1 MCVALAISL
10 FAGCAHFESI
20 EYSQEISEE
29 NPQTV
34 EAFDQFINDIFETEV
49 TENTINLHFTIS
61 DPEKYGITDYPV
73 TLGDL
78 SIDAMADSNARLEN
92 YLSGLN
98 SFSYTELTLN
108 QQLTYDILENYFKLQ
123 LDMADMYLYDEL
135 LRPSTGIQAQLPI
148 LYEEYS
154 FTSKK
159 DVTAV
164 TAPTEAE
171 INVIDLAFKGGWIM
185 VVLLLLSLM
194 ACYIF
199 IQRLMVIRRAGKED
213 ETFMNRIKDYIHEG
227 KVDSALNLCRSTNT
241 PSARMIEKGIT
252 RLGRPMNDVLV
263 AIENVGNLEIAK
275 LEKGFPLIA
284 TTAAGAPMLG
294 FLGTVTG
301 MVRAFF
307 DMANAGTNVDVTL
320 LSGGIYEALVTTV
333 GGLVVGIITL
343 FAYNYLVSQ
352 VDNVVNKME
361 ARTME
366 FMDLLNEPA
375 N

>member
-1 MCVALAISL
+1 MSILLSL
-10 FAGCAHFESI
+10 QAVGA
-20 EYSQEISEE
+20 
-29 NPQTV
+29 QTA
-34 EAFDQFINDIFETEV
+34 EQM
-49 TENTINLHFTIS
+49 
-61 DPEKYGITDYPV
+61 P
-73 TLGDL
+73 DL
-78 SIDAMADSNARLEN
+78 
-92 YLSGLN
+92 
-98 SFSYTELTLN
+98 
-108 QQLTYDILENYFKLQ
+108 
-123 LDMADMYLYDEL
+123 
-135 LRPSTGIQAQLPI
+135 
-148 LYEEYS
+148 
-154 FTSKK
+154 
-159 DVTAV
+159 TAV
-164 TAPTEAE
+164 TVPTEAE

-194 ACYIF
+194 AGYIF
-199 IQRLMVIRRAGKED
+199 IQRLLVIRRAGKED
-213 ETFMNRIKDYIHEG
+213 QNFMNRIKDYIHEG

-343 FAYNYLVSQ
+343 FAYNYLVML
-352 VDNVVNKME
+352 VDRVVNKME
-361 ARTME
+361 SRTME

-375 N
+375 QK